1 MENSEII
8 ELWKELKVTNVQFN
22 FSCGADSMGDTS
34 IRIITDNG
42 EIENKTLENYF
53 DREVYENVDFY
64 VNSDG
69 NYLGES
75 GTVYITLRND
85 KFIYNKIS
93 TFEYLEDVEA
103 RVKVYLT
110 DEEVDFIN
118 EYVFNIVGSEYD
130 DLIYNYKKDFVL
142 TDELEKIQDSISSK
156 IKESYSYSLFD
167 LKSNE
172 DFFYSSDEYRV
183 NVPNP
188 IVINDNNLEVEF
200 ITSIIRYED
209 NN

>member
-22 FSCGADSMGDTS
+22 FSCGGDSMGDTS

-93 TFEYLEDVEA
+93 TFEYLENVEA